1 MGGKLSPVIIIVLV
15 VVVIAIGAYIF
26 TTITG
31 SNNPGNTKNPDASNP
46 GTSDVG
52 EESKPILNLSKEFE
66 GEYPN
71 QVIIKIEA
79 TPNEEN
85 PIETI
90 SLPGGTIIEG
100 TTAEFIAEENGVYQ
114 FTATC
119 VDGTSETLDME
130 VTEIAAI
137 SANNPYI
144 PTGFTHVEDT
154 TVETGFTIEDEYGNQ
169 YVWIPVED
177 GKLATA
183 RTTSLNSDYEETSTP
198 ATALV
203 NSVAKYYGFYLA
215 KYEASKYE
223 LNGEEAA
230 ASMEGKNPWTNITYQ
245 DAANSADASARLFGY
260 EDCYTGIISSYAW
273 DTTIAWIGKTVENFA
288 SSTEY
293 GNYSGSVYATGA
305 SVRDEFNN
313 INDLCGNVREWTTEI
328 YKAKESKD
336 NKKNSKDEY
345 ERHRVIRSGG
355 ATLNKTVA
363 SRIGYSETTTG
374 VYWGFR
380 MVLYK

>member
-1 MGGKLSPVIIIVLV
+1 MGGKLSPVIIIVLL
-15 VVVIAIGAYIF
+15 VVVIAIGAFIF
-26 TTITG
+26 TTITDSEKSG
-31 SNNPGNTKNPDASNP
+31 GENNPVVVDPDGAN
-46 GTSDVG
+46 VG
-52 EESKPILNLSKEFE
+52 DESKPILTLDKVFE

-71 QVIIKIEA
+71 QVIIKVKA

-85 PIETI
+85 EIEKIT
-90 SLPGGTIIEG
+90 LPDGTTIEG
-100 TTAEFIAEENGVYQ
+100 ITAEYIVEENGVYQ
-114 FTATC
+114 FTVTC

-144 PTGFTHVEDT
+144 PAGFTHVEDT
-154 TVETGFTIEDEYGNQ
+154 TVETGYTIEDEYGNQ

-177 GKLATA
+177 GKVI
-183 RTTSLNSDYEETSTP
+183 RTTNLKSDYEETSTP

-203 NSVAKYYGFYLA
+203 NSVAKYYGFYLG

-223 LNGEEAA
+223 LNGEVAA
-230 ASMEGKNPWTNITYQ
+230 ASMEGKTPWTNVTYQ
-245 DAANSADASARLFGY
+245 EASDNSDASAALFGY
-260 EDCYTGIISSYAW
+260 EDCSTGIISSYAW
-273 DTTIAWIGKTVENFA
+273 DTTLAWIEKTVENFS

-293 GNYSGSVYATGA
+293 GNYSGSIYATGA
-305 SVRDEFNN
+305 SVRDVFNN
-313 INDLCGNVREWTTEI
+313 ICDLCGNVREWTTEI
-328 YKAKESKD
+328 YKPTKEER
-336 NKKNSKDEY
+336 KKSDSEY

-363 SRIGYSETTTG
+363 SRIGYSETTVG
-374 VYWGFR
+374 IYWGFR